1 MKRMLMLL
9 LLLSVLPLVGQEDEC
24 SHEGPYTA
32 EFNIEAC
39 DFYNRYPTYSNPNP
53 YFILEPG
60 WQLVLEG
67 EEDGEIVHLEITV
80 LDEVEWV
87 DGVWTRVI
95 EEREW
100 VDEELVEVSRNFF
113 AACADTNDI
122 YYFGEDVDN
131 YEDGEIINH
140 NSAWRSG
147 VNNAKAGLYMPG
159 TILLG
164 ARYYQEVAPGVALD
178 RAEIMEVGE
187 IEVGEWVFEN
197 AVFTQ
202 ESTDL
207 DDPCSVGEKV
217 FAPGIGLVQDESL
230 ELVSAEFIFHLPDA
244 VPFKR

>member
-100 VDEELVEVSRNFF
+100 VDEELV
-113 AACADTNDI
+113 D
-122 YYFGEDVDN
+122 
-131 YEDGEIINH
+131 EIIRDPLATAIPVTRRDMTIQSYLNQAKH
-140 NSAWRSG
+140 VQNTLPF
-147 VNNAKAGLYMPG
+147 NATWAGEMNQQM
-159 TILLG
+159 TT
-164 ARYYQEVAPGVALD
+164 
-178 RAEIMEVGE
+178 AEIPEMVNE
-187 IEVGEWVFEN
+187 
-197 AVFTQ
+197 
-202 ESTDL
+202 ESEQ
-207 DDPCSVGEKV
+207 V
-217 FAPGIGLVQDESL
+217 
-230 ELVSAEFIFHLPDA
+230 
-244 VPFKR
+244 R